1 MKTAP
6 TPTLEGPGTR
16 AFSDN
21 LVCDMESGIED
32 ADNNHLAPAYL
43 GSISPASMRPFHAII
58 GMGSIFHLLCFSDGV
73 LSLCL
78 PRVPPFI
85 RRI

>member
-16 AFSDN
+16 AFSEN

-32 ADNNHLAPAYL
+32 ADNNHLVSRIHLSGFYAAFPCYHRHGLYL
-43 GSISPASMRPFHAII
+43 SFALF
-58 GMGSIFHLLCFSDGV
+58 F
-73 LSLCL
+73 
-78 PRVPPFI
+78 
-85 RRI
+85 